1 MLKKTYPLYF
11 VFGALIIYLIFVITP
26 GLIGIMFSFT
36 DWSSYSSSFNFIGLQ
51 NFAQIFQSGN
61 NYLQSIVNTLI
72 FTVVTTLIKTVLGLL
87 FAILLSSGVRGQN
100 MHRAII
106 FIPSILS
113 MLITGL
119 TFKSILNPAT
129 GILNGFLGAIGLG
142 FLQQQ
147 WLTDIKIAFGSVMAV
162 DIWRGVGYIMTII
175 LAGIQ
180 SIDKSYYEASDIDG
194 AGFWKNLRYVT
205 LPMIIPSLTVS
216 TVLNLLY
223 GLKVFDIVYVLT
235 NGGPGYVTEVLQT
248 QVFKTFSLGS
258 YGLATAMNSLLFVF
272 MVIVGYF
279 VIRVMNREEVEA

>member
-11 VFGALIIYLIFVITP
+11 VFGALLVYLVFVITP
-26 GLIGIMFSFT
+26 GIIGIMFSFT
-36 DWSSYSSSFNFIGLQ
+36 DWSSYSNKINFIGFA
-51 NFAQIFQSGN
+51 NFAQIFQSDN
-61 NYLQSIVNTLI
+61 NYMQSIFNTLI
-72 FTVVTTLIKTVLGLL
+72 FTVVTTLIKTALGLL

-129 GILNGFLGAIGLG
+129 GLLNGFLGSIGLG
-142 FLQQQ
+142 ALQMQ
-147 WLTDIKIAFGSVMAV
+147 WLTDIHIAFGSVMAV
-162 DIWRGVGYIMTII
+162 DIWRGIGYIMTII

-180 SIDKSYYEASDIDG
+180 SIDRSYYEASSIDG
-194 AGFWKNLRYVT
+194 ATFGQNLWYVT
-205 LPMIIPSLTVS
+205 LPMIIPALTVS

-248 QVFKTFSLGS
+248 QVLKIFSLGS

-279 VIRVMNREEVEA
+279 VIRAMNREEVEA

>member
-1 MLKKTYPLYF
+1 MSKKTYPLYF
-11 VFGALIIYLIFVITP
+11 VFGALLVYLVFVIAP

-36 DWSSYSSSFNFIGLQ
+36 DWSSYSSSINFIGIQ
-51 NFAQIFQSGN
+51 NFLQIFQSGN
-61 NYLQSIVNTLI
+61 NYLQSILNTVI
-72 FTVVTTLIKTVLGLL
+72 FTVVTTLIKTVLGLM

-106 FIPSILS
+106 FIPAILS

-119 TFKSILNPAT
+119 MFKSILNPET
-129 GILNGFLGAIGLG
+129 GLINGFFRMIGLG
-142 FLQQQ
+142 AFQPQ
-147 WLTDIKIAFGSVMAV
+147 WLTDIHIAFGSIMAV

-194 AGFWKNLRYVT
+194 ANFWQNLWYVT

-272 MVIVGYF
+272 MVFVGYF
-279 VIRVMNREEVEA
+279 VIRVMSREEVEV

>member
-1 MLKKTYPLYF
+1 MSKKTYPLYF
-11 VFGALIIYLIFVITP
+11 VFGALLVYLVFVIAP

-36 DWSSYSSSFNFIGLQ
+36 DWSSYSSSINFIGIQ
-51 NFAQIFQSGN
+51 NFLQIFQSGN
-61 NYLQSIVNTLI
+61 NYLQSILNTVI
-72 FTVVTTLIKTVLGLL
+72 FIVVTTLIKTVLGLM

-106 FIPSILS
+106 FIPAILS

-119 TFKSILNPAT
+119 MFKSILNPET
-129 GILNGFLGAIGLG
+129 GLINGFFRMIGLG
-142 FLQQQ
+142 AFQPQ
-147 WLTDIKIAFGSVMAV
+147 WLTDIHIAFGSIMAV

-194 AGFWKNLRYVT
+194 ANFWQNLWYVT

-272 MVIVGYF
+272 MVFVGYF
-279 VIRVMNREEVEA
+279 VIRVMSREEVEV